1 MAVYVNNITLNT
13 GEYFSRDFYLDS
25 IDGTPLDLTGYTA
38 ASQMRKHPESVKQ
51 TADFNVGFIDRA
63 NGRIRV
69 SLATT
74 TTRLVKPGRYVWD
87 VMFTEGQGPSSNA
100 GVWSTLDA
108 NNSGSY
114 RGFTINAWSSFMN
127 TYAYS
132 RVPQSGLLSSQPDP
146 YGVKTDSYTVNFPY
160 TGAYQIEA
168 AADNVGTVTINNK
181 TFNAVNYND
190 TNVGVGS
197 ISLEKGN
204 HTVTLTQ
211 QNTQSG
217 TDNFA
222 ENPVGIAVSITYIG
236 GTAPGKKSIVLEGQV
251 NVTPDM
257 STDCPVLYY
266 ENRFGLL
273 FYNEA
278 GQLRANTRMV
288 YGQTG
293 NYQVGAFSDALT
305 DEIKPSQM
313 KDYGVVFAGLF
324 NNCDED
330 AIDQQFD
337 ENGGGNTVNDSG
349 FLAAQNKLIRDN
361 IDTVLEYVN
370 NGGVLVVTGEHNQRP
385 NGWQGLCGNPPYY
398 NLIMEALGVSFRQD
412 TAQSS
417 GGGGYTTASKD
428 TGWTNAPSVWPDNML
443 VAAVGLANFS
453 TVSYLNTN
461 TDQPTQRMYSG
472 WFYQNI
478 GFGAV
483 VMILDSNYFGNSQN
497 TATFDVGLEHPNV
510 ELYGMFRSLVK
521 HTI

>member
-1 MAVYVNNITLNT
+1 MAVYVNNITINS
-13 GEYFSRDFYLDS
+13 GDNFYRDFYLDEV
-25 IDGTPLDLTGYTA
+25 DGSSLDLTGYSA
-38 ASQMRKHPESVKQ
+38 AAQMRKHPESNKVVA
-51 TADFNVGFIDRA
+51 TFNVSFVDRTE
-63 NGRIRV
+63 GRIRL
-69 SLATT
+69 SLNPSIT
-74 TTRLVKPGRYVWD
+74 KDIKSGRYCYD
-87 VMFTEGQGPSSNA
+87 VLFT
-100 GVWSTLDA
+100 
-108 NNSGSY
+108 
-114 RGFTINAWSSFMN
+114 
-127 TYAYS
+127 
-132 RVPQSGLLSSQPDP
+132 
-146 YGVKTDSYTVNFPY
+146 
-160 TGAYQIEA
+160 
-168 AADNVGTVTINNK
+168 
-181 TFNAVNYND
+181 D
-190 TNVGVGS
+190 TS
-197 ISLEKGN
+197 
-204 HTVTLTQ
+204 
-211 QNTQSG
+211 
-217 TDNFA
+217 
-222 ENPVGIAVSITYIG
+222 
-236 GTAPGKKSIVLEGQV
+236 GKKSIVLEGQV

-278 GQLRANTRMV
+278 GQLRANTRTV

-330 AIDQQFD
+330 AMDQQFD

-412 TAQSS
+412 TSQTS
-417 GGGGYTTASKD
+417 GGGGFSTASKD

-443 VAAVGLANFS
+443 VAAVGLADFS
-453 TVSYLNTN
+453 TVSYQNQN

-472 WFYQNI
+472 WYYQNI

-483 VMILDSNYFGNSQN
+483 VMVLDTNYFGNSQN

>member
-1 MAVYVNNITLNT
+1 MAVYVNNITINS
-13 GEYFSRDFYLDS
+13 GDNFYRDFYLDEV
-25 IDGTPLDLTGYTA
+25 DGSSLDLTGYSA
-38 ASQMRKHPESVKQ
+38 AAQIRKHPESINVVA
-51 TADFNVGFIDRA
+51 TFNVSFVDRTE
-63 NGRIRV
+63 GRIRL
-69 SLATT
+69 SLNPSIT
-74 TTRLVKPGRYVWD
+74 KDIKSGRYCYD
-87 VMFTEGQGPSSNA
+87 VLFT
-100 GVWSTLDA
+100 
-108 NNSGSY
+108 
-114 RGFTINAWSSFMN
+114 
-127 TYAYS
+127 
-132 RVPQSGLLSSQPDP
+132 
-146 YGVKTDSYTVNFPY
+146 
-160 TGAYQIEA
+160 
-168 AADNVGTVTINNK
+168 
-181 TFNAVNYND
+181 D
-190 TNVGVGS
+190 TS
-197 ISLEKGN
+197 
-204 HTVTLTQ
+204 
-211 QNTQSG
+211 
-217 TDNFA
+217 
-222 ENPVGIAVSITYIG
+222 
-236 GTAPGKKSIVLEGQV
+236 GKKSIVLEGQV

-293 NYQVGAFSDALT
+293 NYEVGAFSDALT

-412 TAQSS
+412 TSQSS

-428 TGWTNAPSVWPDNML
+428 TGWTNAPSVWPDRML
-443 VAAVGLANFS
+443 VAAVGLADFS
-453 TVSYLNTN
+453 TVSYQNQN

-472 WFYQNI
+472 WHYQNI

-483 VMILDSNYFGNSQN
+483 VMVLDTNYFGNSQN

>member
-1 MAVYVNNITLNT
+1 MAVYVNNITINS
-13 GEYFSRDFYLDS
+13 GDNFYRDFYLDEV
-25 IDGTPLDLTGYTA
+25 DGSSLDLTGYSA
-38 ASQMRKHPESVKQ
+38 AAQMRKHPESNKVVA
-51 TADFNVGFIDRA
+51 TFNVSFVDRTE
-63 NGRIRV
+63 GRIRL
-69 SLATT
+69 SLNPSIT
-74 TTRLVKPGRYVWD
+74 KDIKSGRYCYD
-87 VMFTEGQGPSSNA
+87 VLFT
-100 GVWSTLDA
+100 
-108 NNSGSY
+108 
-114 RGFTINAWSSFMN
+114 
-127 TYAYS
+127 
-132 RVPQSGLLSSQPDP
+132 
-146 YGVKTDSYTVNFPY
+146 
-160 TGAYQIEA
+160 
-168 AADNVGTVTINNK
+168 
-181 TFNAVNYND
+181 D
-190 TNVGVGS
+190 TS
-197 ISLEKGN
+197 
-204 HTVTLTQ
+204 
-211 QNTQSG
+211 
-217 TDNFA
+217 
-222 ENPVGIAVSITYIG
+222 
-236 GTAPGKKSIVLEGQV
+236 GKKSIVLEGQV

-278 GQLRANTRMV
+278 GQLRANTRTV

-412 TAQSS
+412 TSQSS
-417 GGGGYTTASKD
+417 GGGGFTTASKD
-428 TGWTNAPSVWPDNML
+428 TGWTNAPSVWPDRML
-443 VAAVGLANFS
+443 VAAVGLADFS
-453 TVSYLNTN
+453 TVSYQNQN

-472 WFYQNI
+472 WYYQNI

-483 VMILDSNYFGNSQN
+483 VMVLDTNYFGDSQN

>member
-1 MAVYVNNITLNT
+1 MAVYVNNISINS
-13 GEYFSRDFYLDS
+13 GDNFYRDFYLDEV
-25 IDGTPLDLTGYTA
+25 DGSSLDLTGYSA
-38 ASQMRKHPESVKQ
+38 AAQMRKHPESNKVVA
-51 TADFNVGFIDRA
+51 TFNVSFVDRTE
-63 NGRIRV
+63 GRIRL
-69 SLATT
+69 SLNPSIT
-74 TTRLVKPGRYVWD
+74 KDIKSGRYCYD
-87 VMFTEGQGPSSNA
+87 VLFT
-100 GVWSTLDA
+100 
-108 NNSGSY
+108 
-114 RGFTINAWSSFMN
+114 
-127 TYAYS
+127 
-132 RVPQSGLLSSQPDP
+132 
-146 YGVKTDSYTVNFPY
+146 
-160 TGAYQIEA
+160 
-168 AADNVGTVTINNK
+168 
-181 TFNAVNYND
+181 D
-190 TNVGVGS
+190 TS
-197 ISLEKGN
+197 
-204 HTVTLTQ
+204 
-211 QNTQSG
+211 
-217 TDNFA
+217 
-222 ENPVGIAVSITYIG
+222 
-236 GTAPGKKSIVLEGQV
+236 GKKSIVLEGQV

-278 GQLRANTRMV
+278 GELRANTRMV

-293 NYQVGAFSDALT
+293 NYVVGAFSDALT

-324 NNCDED
+324 NSCDED

-412 TAQSS
+412 TSQYS
-417 GGGGYTTASKD
+417 GGGGYSTATKD
-428 TGWTNAPSVWPDNML
+428 SGWANAPSVWPDNML
-443 VAAVGLANFS
+443 VAAVGSADFS
-453 TVSYLNTN
+453 TVSYQNQN

>member
-1 MAVYVNNITLNT
+1 MAVYVNNITINS
-13 GEYFSRDFYLDS
+13 GDNFYRDFYLDEV
-25 IDGTPLDLTGYTA
+25 DGSSLDLTGYSA
-38 ASQMRKHPESVKQ
+38 AAQMRKHPESNKVVA
-51 TADFNVGFIDRA
+51 TFNVSFVDRTE
-63 NGRIRV
+63 GRIRL
-69 SLATT
+69 SLNPSIT
-74 TTRLVKPGRYVWD
+74 KDIKSGRYCYD
-87 VMFTEGQGPSSNA
+87 VLFT
-100 GVWSTLDA
+100 
-108 NNSGSY
+108 
-114 RGFTINAWSSFMN
+114 
-127 TYAYS
+127 
-132 RVPQSGLLSSQPDP
+132 
-146 YGVKTDSYTVNFPY
+146 
-160 TGAYQIEA
+160 
-168 AADNVGTVTINNK
+168 
-181 TFNAVNYND
+181 D
-190 TNVGVGS
+190 TS
-197 ISLEKGN
+197 
-204 HTVTLTQ
+204 
-211 QNTQSG
+211 
-217 TDNFA
+217 
-222 ENPVGIAVSITYIG
+222 
-236 GTAPGKKSIVLEGQV
+236 GKKSIVLEGQV

-293 NYQVGAFSDALT
+293 NYEVGAFSDALT

-412 TAQSS
+412 TSQSS
-417 GGGGYTTASKD
+417 GGGGYSTATKD
-428 TGWTNAPSVWPDNML
+428 SGWANAPSVWPDNML
-443 VAAVGLANFS
+443 VAAVGLADFS
-453 TVSYLNTN
+453 TVSYQNQN

-472 WFYQNI
+472 WYYQNI

-483 VMILDSNYFGNSQN
+483 VMVLDTNYFGDSQN